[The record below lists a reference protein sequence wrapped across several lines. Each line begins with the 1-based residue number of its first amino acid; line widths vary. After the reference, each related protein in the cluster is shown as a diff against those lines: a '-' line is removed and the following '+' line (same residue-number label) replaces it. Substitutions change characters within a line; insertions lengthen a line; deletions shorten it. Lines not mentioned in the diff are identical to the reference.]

1 MTFLSNKH
9 MVTKTKPMIPSPT
22 GRLIL
27 ESIKRKLLVKQITDP
42 KIRQRILGAE
52 TYEQLLWGVLGN
64 QELEDECKSQNVALT
79 REYDKL
85 AEISRFNQKMLQ
97 VKMSHFT

>member
-1 MTFLSNKH
+1 

>member
-1 MTFLSNKH
+1 
-9 MVTKTKPMIPSPT
+9 MVTKTKPMIPSPA

-64 QELEDECKSQNVALT
+64 QELEDECRSQNVALT

>member
-1 MTFLSNKH
+1 

-64 QELEDECKSQNVALT
+64 QELEDECRSQNVALT